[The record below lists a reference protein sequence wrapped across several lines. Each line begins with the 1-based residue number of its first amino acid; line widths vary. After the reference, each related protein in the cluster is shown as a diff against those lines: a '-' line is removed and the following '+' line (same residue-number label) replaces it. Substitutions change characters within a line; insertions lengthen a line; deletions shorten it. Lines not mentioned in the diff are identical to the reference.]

1 MRFFVRMLG
10 MMLVCGLLAF
20 ADSVL
25 HSSVQEDIVLSYQGQ
40 ASQTQQ
46 LISTENHQS
55 EALDFPNDDLLMP
68 VEYSLGLTMHKLG
81 QNNSLRIRCIKNS
94 HLNLHLQYQEIKHF
108 AENFLRRLFLQS
120 KRFAP
125 NFLLTSYSIFRI

>member
-1 MRFFVRMLG
+1 MFA

-25 HSSVQEDIVLSYQGQ
+25 HSSLQEEIIASYQ

-46 LISTENHQS
+46 LISTDNHQD
-55 EALDFPNDDLLMP
+55 EALDFPNDDLLLP
-68 VEYSLGLTMHKLG
+68 VEYQLSMTMHKLG
-81 QNNSLRIRCIKNS
+81 HNSFRIRCIKNS